1 MFNDTK
7 TRKDRIGRD
16 HSETLITAGLILAVV
31 FLSALFLELA
41 GFTAWVLSEQ
51 APPAD
56 GYWLG
61 KLTFHGIRIIIG

>member
-1 MFNDTK
+1 MLNDTK

-16 HSETLITAGLILAVV
+16 YTEALKTAGLVFAVLV
-31 FLSALFLELA
+31 LSVLFLELA
-41 GFTAWVLSEQ
+41 GFTAWLLSEQ

-61 KLTFHGIRIIIG
+61 KITFHGLKVIIN